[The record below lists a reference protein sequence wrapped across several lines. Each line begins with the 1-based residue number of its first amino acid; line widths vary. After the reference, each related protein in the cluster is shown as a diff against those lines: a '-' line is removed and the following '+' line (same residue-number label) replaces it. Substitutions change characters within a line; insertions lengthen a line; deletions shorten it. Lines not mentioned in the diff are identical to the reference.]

1 MKNFACKA
9 KGETFPSQ
17 IHPLG
22 SASATLSRGFVPTFF
37 VPPHLKHL
45 LTALI
50 CMCYACVQTVT
61 WLLPE
66 MHDHNY
72 YYCCLEASTGLYVT
86 GTQIMIGQLPSRKS
100 LYFPHTCTSDV
111 RVIPVLR
118 SILFLFLLCMGF
130 SLYILSLIASCWKV
144 RKFKLQSC

>member
-1 MKNFACKA
+1 MKNFASGEA
-9 KGETFPSQ
+9 KGEAFPSQ

-50 CMCYACVQTVT
+50 MQMCMCYACVQTVT

-66 MHDHNY
+66 MHDHNN

-86 GTQIMIGQLPSRKS
+86 GTNDWSVTKQEVTLFSAYIWCTGNTGTALDTFS
-100 LYFPHTCTSDV
+100 L
-111 RVIPVLR
+111 
-118 SILFLFLLCMGF
+118 SIMGF